1 MKPLENKVFG
11 QFSGEWKL
19 VICSD
24 LLSITKKNWRRSLK
38 TMGKITTT
46 EWLNIRFTSSY
57 KQRVHSRPPINP
69 TRVEGGPFQTFIP
82 NEDYN
87 IIIYFHDFTN

>member
-24 LLSITKKNWRRSLK
+24 LLSITKKKLATILK
-38 TMGKITTT
+38 NNGK
-46 EWLNIRFTSSY
+46 N
-57 KQRVHSRPPINP
+57 N
-69 TRVEGGPFQTFIP
+69 
-82 NEDYN
+82 NN
-87 IIIYFHDFTN
+87 